1 MKKMD
6 NDLFTVI
13 SEQMKGF
20 SKGHRSIA
28 SYILTHYDK
37 AAFMTAQKL
46 GQTVGV
52 SESTVVRFASMLGF
66 EGYPALQRALQELMR
81 SRLTAVQ
88 RIEVTN
94 DRLSG
99 GDILEQVLTRDIEKI
114 RLTLEETSKQ
124 AFIGAVGAIT
134 SCSTVYIL
142 GARSAE
148 PLAKFLNYYFSLMLP
163 HVRQIRNTTT
173 SELFEQLLRI
183 GENDVIIGISFPR
196 YSRQTVQM
204 LEFAKSRGAH
214 VIALTDSSASP
225 LAPFADDLLIA
236 RSDMNS
242 FADSLVAPMSL
253 INALI
258 AAVSI
263 SNAASVR
270 DSLERLER
278 IWDEYEVYSSTA
290 PSEAAEPNK

>member
-1 MKKMD
+1 ME
-6 NDLFTVI
+6 NDLFNVI
-13 SEQMKGF
+13 SEKMTSF
-20 SKGHRSIA
+20 SKGHRMIA
-28 SYILTHYDK
+28 TYILTHYDK

-81 SRLTAVQ
+81 NRLTAVQ

-99 GDILEQVLTRDIEKI
+99 GDILKQVLERDIEKI

-124 AFIGAVGAIT
+124 AFSNAVSAIVGCET
-134 SCSTVYIL
+134 IYIL

-148 PLAKFLNYYFSLMLP
+148 PLAKFLNYYFSLMFP
-163 HVRQIRNTTT
+163 HVKQVRNTTT
-173 SELFEQLLRI
+173 SELFEQLVRI
-183 GENDVIIGISFPR
+183 GERDVIIGISFPR
-196 YSRQTVQM
+196 YSRQTAQM
-204 LEFAKSRGAH
+204 LEFAKAQRAH
-214 VIALTDSSASP
+214 VIAVTDSTASP

-236 RSDMNS
+236 RSDINS

-263 SNAASVR
+263 SNAENVR
-270 DSLERLER
+270 SSLERLEQ
-278 IWDEYEVYSSTA
+278 IWDEYEVYSSNSTKTDN
-290 PSEAAEPNK
+290 S